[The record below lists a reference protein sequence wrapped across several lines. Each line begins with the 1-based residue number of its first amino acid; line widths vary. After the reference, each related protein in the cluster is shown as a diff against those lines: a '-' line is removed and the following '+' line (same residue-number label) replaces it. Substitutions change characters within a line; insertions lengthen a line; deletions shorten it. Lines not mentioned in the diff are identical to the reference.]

1 MFKNF
6 PLFGIGYEAN
16 KNKVHIIDAFEESL
30 NFICDLSS
38 VHYLIY
44 RFSSGLIVHSTAE
57 NWYGQYT
64 TTKLHYYCFNAI
76 ISL

>member
-1 MFKNF
+1 MLAERIIIIDTMFKNF

-30 NFICDLSS
+30 NFIYDLSS

-57 NWYGQYT
+57 
-64 TTKLHYYCFNAI
+64 KLIWTVHNN
-76 ISL
+76 